1 MSFLELAEIKIFFP
15 TETRE
20 NRHKF
25 APHVPSKH
33 YCALREAAMKYSG

>member
-20 NRHKF
+20 NRHK
-25 APHVPSKH
+25 
-33 YCALREAAMKYSG
+33 CALREAAMKYSG